1 MNEQIFSLLYA
12 HRDGFLSGQ
21 KIAGQL
27 GLSRTAVWKGITSL
41 KEAGA
46 VIESQP
52 NRGYRLA
59 DCSGL
64 FDAAYLKELL
74 VGTSFAVNPQVF
86 GSLPSTNT
94 YLRDKGYNE
103 DVPDFTVAVAGT
115 QTGGRGRMGR
125 SFHSPADGLY
135 FSVLLRPRL
144 PLSQVQMITVAAA
157 VALYETLREDYGLEN
172 AGVKWVNDVYAGRK
186 KLCGI
191 LTEGS
196 IDAET
201 GTLHFAVMGMGVNL
215 GSTAAFSEE
224 LRPIVTSLADEGRPE
239 PDRLL
244 LCSRILRRFEALYRL
259 LLNGGQKEL
268 LLRYKQAL
276 FMLGERVRVLAPAG
290 AYEAQA
296 VDIDPQGGLIVVDD
310 EGAQH
315 VLKSGEISLKLL

>member
-12 HRDGFLSGQ
+12 HRDSFLSGQ
-21 KIAGQL
+21 KIAEQL

-46 VIESQP
+46 VIESQQ

-64 FDAAYLKELL
+64 LDAAYLRLL
-74 VGTSFAVNPQVF
+74 LDGSAFACNPQVF
-86 GSLPSTNT
+86 DSLPSTNT
-94 YLRDKGYNE
+94 YLREKGYTE
-103 DVPDFTVAVAGT
+103 DFPACTVAVAKT

-135 FSVLLRPRL
+135 FSVLLRPKL
-144 PLSQVQMITVAAA
+144 PLEQVQLITVAAA
-157 VALYETLREDYGLEN
+157 VSLYETLREDYGLEK
-172 AGVKWVNDVYAGRK
+172 AGIKWVNDVYAGRK

-191 LTEGS
+191 LTEGA

-215 GSTAAFSEE
+215 GSTASFSED
-224 LRPIVTSLADEGRPE
+224 LRPIVTSLEDEGCPE
-239 PDRLL
+239 RDRLL
-244 LCSRILRRFEALYRL
+244 LCSRILRRFETLYGL
-259 LLNGGQKEL
+259 LIRGDKAEL
-268 LLRYKQAL
+268 LRRYKAAL
-276 FMLGERVRVLAPAG
+276 FMLGERVRVLAPSG
-290 AYEAQA
+290 AYEAEAQ
-296 VDIDPQGGLIVVDD
+296 DIDGDGGLIVTDAS
-310 EGAQH
+310 GSRH